1 MGAIMKTTRGFRVI
15 DPTKILMH
23 WASIRDL
30 EGDIILQT
38 GGPDEAELEMPPGIL
53 FTAYSAAKIYYGIDV
68 ANYSEIWVYSN
79 PEPIAKRFSRGPA
92 KIIVLKP
99 DKHLFSLKK
108 TPIAQIFVD
117 LWNIPTWYAR
127 EFMLAVRERIDGVL
141 ARLGY

>member
-1 MGAIMKTTRGFRVI
+1 
-15 DPTKILMH
+15 MH

-30 EGDIILQT
+30 EGDIVLQAR
-38 GGPDEAELEMPPGIL
+38 GSDEAELEMPPGVL

-68 ANYSEIWVYSN
+68 ANYSEIWVYSD
-79 PEPIAKRFSRGPA
+79 PEPIARRFSGGPMR
-92 KIIVLKP
+92 IMVLKP
-99 DKHLFSLKK
+99 DKHLSSLKK